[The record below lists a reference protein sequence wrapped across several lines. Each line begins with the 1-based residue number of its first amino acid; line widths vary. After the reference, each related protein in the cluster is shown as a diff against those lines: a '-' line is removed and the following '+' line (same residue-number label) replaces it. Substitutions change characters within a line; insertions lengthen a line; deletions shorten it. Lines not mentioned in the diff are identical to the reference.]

1 PIQVKLVVKESLK
14 LLRASLPTTIE
25 IRQNIKSDSLIMGD
39 PTQIHQ
45 IMMNLCI
52 NAGHA
57 MQAKGGVLE
66 VNLTDLELDLASGA
80 GYPDLNSGHYLQLTV
95 SDTGHGMRPEV
106 AEQIF
111 DPFFTT
117 KGPGEGTGLGLSVV
131 HGIVKS
137 HGGDIH
143 AYSEPGEG
151 TTFKVLFP
159 AVERLKEPEPREE
172 RPIPV
177 GTEHILFIDDE
188 PSLAKMGHQILESLG
203 YKVTSRTSSVE
214 ALELFK
220 AQPDR
225 FDLVITDMTMP
236 HMTGKELS
244 AKLMKI
250 RPDIP
255 IILCT
260 GFSSRINEEKVS
272 AIGIQAF
279 VMKPILRRTM
289 AETIRRV
296 LDQDIEE
303 E

>member
-1 PIQVKLVVKESLK
+1 MTSVLTGVHAHNNLPASAGKSLK
-14 LLRASLPTTIE
+14 
-25 IRQNIKSDSLIMGD
+25 MGD
-39 PTQIHQ
+39 LTQIHQ
-45 IMMNLCI
+45 IMMNLCT

-66 VNLTDLELDLASGA
+66 VSLTDEEVDLASAA
-80 GYPDLNSGHYLQLTV
+80 GYPDLNPGHYLQLTV

-131 HGIVKS
+131 HGIVIS

-143 AYSEPGEG
+143 AYSEPGKG
-151 TTFKVLFP
+151 TIFKVFFP
-159 AVERLKEPEPREE
+159 AVERRKEPETREE
-172 RPIPV
+172 RPVPV

-220 AQPDR
+220 TQPDR

-236 HMTGKELS
+236 HMTGHDLAREIIH
-244 AKLMKI
+244 I

-260 GFSSRINEEKVS
+260 GFSSSINEEK
-272 AIGIQAF
+272 ALAMGIRAF
-279 VMKPILRRTM
+279 VMKPILRRKI

-296 LDQDIEE
+296 LDQNIEA
-303 E
+303 